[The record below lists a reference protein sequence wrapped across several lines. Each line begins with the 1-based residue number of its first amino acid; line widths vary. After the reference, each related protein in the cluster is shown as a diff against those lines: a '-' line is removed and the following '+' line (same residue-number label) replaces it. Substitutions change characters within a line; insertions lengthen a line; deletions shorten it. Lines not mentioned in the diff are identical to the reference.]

1 MARFGRITDMAKRA
15 TPDEFRRGET
25 VKTLDALPG
34 VPQGTRGRVNL
45 VDGFA
50 WTRYRVLFDNGVDVG
65 SLDGS
70 ALARPRDYEDALARR
85 EAAAAAT
92 EVAAS
97 DQGDTDEAAAAGG
110 GDKTVNGVVVPALLL
125 DRSKRARE
133 RLSAA

>member
-1 MARFGRITDMAKRA
+1 MAKRSA
-15 TPDEFRRGET
+15 PDEFRRNEK
-25 VKTLDALPG
+25 VRTLDPLPG
-34 VPQGTRGRVNL
+34 VPAGTKGRVYL

-70 ALARPRDYEDALARR
+70 SLARPKDYEAALARR
-85 EAAAAAT
+85 EAAAEAR
-92 EVAAS
+92 
-97 DQGDTDEAAAAGG
+97 EAAATATGDG
-110 GDKTVNGVVVPALLL
+110 DGDKTVNGVVVPALLL

>member
-1 MARFGRITDMAKRA
+1 MAKRA
-15 TPDEFRRGET
+15 APHEFKRGEK
-25 VKTLDALPG
+25 VRNLDPFPG
-34 VPQGTRGRVNL
+34 VPQGTRGRVYL

-65 SLDGS
+65 SIDGT

-85 EAAAAAT
+85 EQAAAA
-92 EVAAS
+92 EVVAA
-97 DQGDTDEAAAAGG
+97 TDGADDGAAAGG
-110 GDKTVNGVVVPALLL
+110 GSGDKTVNGVVVPALLL